1 MNARSDAAA
10 KTRERLLNE
19 ALTLFSQRGYA
30 ATGIREILQAAKV
43 TQPTLYHHFADK
55 ASLFQS
61 LIERYYGESQQQL
74 AAIIDSHS
82 AVAAKLVAFATS
94 SFEYCCTD
102 PRVPRLM
109 FQTYFGPTV
118 PEIDGVL
125 DKLTEKRFRL
135 IVKVMEH
142 GIQSGELSALDP
154 EFLALTFCSMVD
166 QPINLF
172 SRKPRPKRYLTPEL
186 AYALVNLFLSG
197 ASIGTSGSESLKQL
211 VTPPIA

>member
-1 MNARSDAAA
+1 MTARSEAAA

-30 ATGIREILQAAKV
+30 ATGIRDILQAAGV

-61 LIERYYGESQQQL
+61 LIERCYGESQQQL
-74 AAIIDSHS
+74 AAIINSQLT
-82 AVAAKLVAFATS
+82 VAAKLLAFATS

-118 PEIDGVL
+118 PEIDGIL
-125 DKLTEKRFRL
+125 DKLTDKRFKL
-135 IVKVMEH
+135 IVNVMAD
-142 GIQSGELSALDP
+142 GIQCEELCASNP
-154 EFLALTFCSMVD
+154 ELLALAFCSMVD

-172 SRKPRPKRYLTPEL
+172 SRKPRPQRYLTPDL
-186 AYALVNLFLSG
+186 AHALVQLFLRG
-197 ASIGTSGSESLKQL
+197 ASRTTRNS
-211 VTPPIA
+211 